1 MESCSAGTEDRERDL
16 MRKCEGGLGEGEGE
30 RERDKEKERKKKRE
44 GGRRREKK

>member
-16 MRKCEGGLGEGEGE
+16 MRKCKGGLGEGEG